1 MLSLQVLSNLEMG
14 SVNATGR
21 QSVEGRGAHTA
32 QEHEGE
38 KLLCTVPEPT
48 VVWRHIVLYPLLKPE
63 SVMVAIIMTI
73 LIRRE
78 RSTNEELRTEKL
90 KARPR
95 HAHTVR
101 SLGAS

>member
-1 MLSLQVLSNLEMG
+1 MLLEG
-14 SVNATGR
+14 SQWKGEVPTQPKNTK
-21 QSVEGRGAHTA
+21 ET
-32 QEHEGE
+32 E